1 MTTAARERLR
11 VRLPVIVVSAGAWAV
26 LASAPEMLSP
36 HVHGGVLVPVAARG
50 VGWAAMLAA
59 MMLPLLMAPLRHVRD
74 RSFARR
80 RPRAA
85 ALFLLGYAS
94 PWMLAGSILVPS
106 GLAAGESVVA
116 LWVVVSMAVAWQC
129 SPARQ
134 HCFNRGHAHPPL
146 APAGAGADLAV
157 LRFGV
162 AHGAWCVGSCWVVM
176 LMALCWPGAHL
187 AAMAGAF
194 IWLLAERMEGP
205 ERPRWRFP
213 FPLRAVRAIAAAPE
227 WFGRRPAP
235 LAAAETFQV

>member
-1 MTTAARERLR
+1 MTAAARERLR
-11 VRLPVIVVSAGAWAV
+11 VRLPVIVVSAGAWFV

-36 HVHGGVLVPVAARG
+36 HVHGGVLVPVGARG
-50 VGWAAMLAA
+50 AGWAVMLAA

-80 RPRAA
+80 RPRAG
-85 ALFLLGYAS
+85 ALFLLGYALS
-94 PWMLAGSILVPS
+94 WMMAGSMLVPS
-106 GLAAGESVVA
+106 GLAAGRSVVA
-116 LWVVVSMAVAWQC
+116 VWVVVSMVVAWQC

-134 HCFNRGHAHPPL
+134 QCFNRGHAHPPL

-162 AHGAWCVGSCWVVM
+162 AHGAWCVGSCWAVM
-176 LMALCWPGAHL
+176 LLALCWPGAHL
-187 AAMAGAF
+187 AAMAGAS

-213 FPLRAVRAIAAAPE
+213 FPLRAVRAIAATSD
-227 WFGRRPAP
+227 WFGRRAAP
-235 LAAAETFQV
+235 PAAAETFQV